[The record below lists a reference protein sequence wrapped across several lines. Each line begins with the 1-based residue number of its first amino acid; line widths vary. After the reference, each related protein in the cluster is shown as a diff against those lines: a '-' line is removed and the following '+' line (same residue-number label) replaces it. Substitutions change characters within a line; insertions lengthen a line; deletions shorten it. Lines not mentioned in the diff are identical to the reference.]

1 MKTEDKDEKR
11 YLRRIADSSERTAIH
26 TILIALP
33 IWIGIVLA
41 VWMWV
46 AHQ

>member
-1 MKTEDKDEKR
+1 MKTEDQDESA

-26 TILIALP
+26 TMLIALP
-33 IWIGIVLA
+33 IWIAIVLA

-46 AHQ
+46 AHR